1 MPLSRRTVFAAAS
14 LFLSALAH
22 PAAAQ
27 KAYPDKP
34 IRLVVPFAPG
44 GNADITGRLFSE
56 ILAKRLGQSV
66 VVENRGGAGGAI
78 GSEAVANSSP
88 DGYSIVLGSTGTFL
102 VSPRMTGGKPPYTL
116 ASFAPV
122 AMLATSSM
130 VLEVNAANPIKDWP
144 AMLAYLRANPGKLSV
159 GHPGNGSTNHLA
171 LLKLQKAVD
180 VHFNIIPYKSNGLAL
195 NDLLA
200 GQLDSVIDQI
210 PASLAHIRSGKL
222 RALAVTSHARAAQ
235 LPDTPT
241 LDQLGVTGFDAET
254 PLLLMA
260 PAGTPASV
268 IAVLNDAVNASLN
281 DPAVQQRLA
290 ELGNS
295 TRAMSA
301 AELTS
306 FLQKEDQSVA
316 EMATTGLL
324 KPE

>member
-1 MPLSRRTVFAAAS
+1 MRLSRRTALAAAP
-14 LFLSALAH
+14 LTLLALAR
-22 PAAAQ
+22 PAASREG
-27 KAYPDKP
+27 YPEKP

-44 GNADITGRLFSE
+44 GNADITGLLFSE

-66 VVENRGGAGGAI
+66 VVDNRGGAGGAI
-78 GSEAVANSSP
+78 GGEAVANSAP

-116 ASFAPV
+116 ASFTPV

-130 VLEVNAANPIKDWP
+130 VLEVNAANAIKDWP
-144 AMLAYLRANPGKLSV
+144 GMLAFLRANPGKLSV

-171 LLKLQKAVD
+171 LLQLQKALD
-180 VHFNIIPYKSNGLAL
+180 VRFNIIPYKSNGLAL

-210 PASLAHIRSGKL
+210 PASIAHIRSGKL
-222 RALAVTSHARAAQ
+222 RAVAVTSRGRAAQ
-235 LPDTPT
+235 LPDTPS

-254 PLLLMA
+254 PLVLMA
-260 PAGTPASV
+260 PAGTPA
-268 IAVLNDAVNASLN
+268 AVVATLNEAVNASLA

-290 ELGNS
+290 ELGNE
-295 TRAMSA
+295 TRALSP
-301 AELTS
+301 AELAS

-316 EMATTGLL
+316 ELAKTGLL

>member
-1 MPLSRRTVFAAAS
+1 MPLRRRAAVAAAP
-14 LFLSALAH
+14 LALLALAR
-22 PAAAQ
+22 PAASREG
-27 KAYPDKP
+27 YPDKP

-78 GSEAVANSSP
+78 GSEAVANAAP

-102 VSPRMTGGKPPYTL
+102 VSPRMTGGRPPYTL

-130 VLEVNAANPIKDWP
+130 VLEVNAANAIKDWP
-144 AMLAYLRANPGKLSV
+144 AMLAFLRANPGKLSV

-171 LLKLQKAVD
+171 LLQLQKALD
-180 VHFNIIPYKSNGLAL
+180 VRFNIIPYKSNGLAL

-210 PASLAHIRSGKL
+210 PASIAHIRSGKL
-222 RALAVTSHARAAQ
+222 RALAVTSHGRAAQ
-235 LPDTPT
+235 LPDTPS

-254 PLLLMA
+254 PLVLMA
-260 PAGTPASV
+260 PAGTPA
-268 IAVLNDAVNASLN
+268 AVVAALNEAVNASLA

-290 ELGNS
+290 ELGNE
-295 TRAMSA
+295 TRALSPA
-301 AELTS
+301 QLTS

-316 EMATTGLL
+316 DLAKTGLL

>member
-1 MPLSRRTVFAAAS
+1 MPLSRRTALAAAPFA
-14 LFLSALAH
+14 LLALARS
-22 PAAAQ
+22 ASARD
-27 KAYPDKP
+27 YPEKP

-78 GSEAVANSSP
+78 GSEAVANSAP
-88 DGYSIVLGSTGTFL
+88 DGYSVVLGSTGTFL
-102 VSPRMTGGKPPYTL
+102 VSPRMTGSKPPYTL

-144 AMLAYLRANPGKLSV
+144 AMLAFLRANPGKLSV

-171 LLKLQKAVD
+171 LLQLQKALD
-180 VHFNIIPYKSNGLAL
+180 VRFNIIPYKSNGLAL

-200 GQLDSVIDQI
+200 GQLDSVMDQV
-210 PASLAHIRSGKL
+210 PASLPHIRSGKL
-222 RALAVTSHARAAQ
+222 RALAVTSRGRAVQ

-254 PLLLMA
+254 PLVLMA
-260 PAGTPASV
+260 PAGTPAAIV
-268 IAVLNDAVNASLN
+268 ATLNEAVNAALG

-290 ELGNS
+290 ELGNE
-295 TRAMSA
+295 TRALSP

-316 EMATTGLL
+316 ELAKTGLL